1 MGGMSGPNQADM
13 SLVVANLLVQQMVDH
28 TKDGTM
34 LATTIVVVV
43 VHIWLELV
51 AYSLSISLKLSCKQ
65 PLLFLQS
72 NC

>member
-34 LATTIVVVV
+34 LATIIVAV
-43 VHIWLELV
+43 VHIGLELV